1 MSART
6 RICSLS
12 NRTDIMEEVMEM
24 NIVVKTDFWKKL
36 TPLNILRV
44 FHLRVIGIV
53 IVVTTIASIFV
64 PPLFYIN
71 ENQILYDMSCL
82 AQVTAA
88 LFALI
93 LAAYTIADTRLKNMA
108 ANDETLLDYIPELQN
123 GDCEKKSVNKILL

>member
-1 MSART
+1 
-6 RICSLS
+6 
-12 NRTDIMEEVMEM
+12 MEEVVEM
-24 NIVVKTDFWKKL
+24 KIVIKTDVEKKL

-44 FHLRVIGIV
+44 FHLWVIGIV

-93 LAAYTIADTRLKNMA
+93 LAAYTIADTRLNSRGQ
-108 ANDETLLDYIPELQN
+108 TP
-123 GDCEKKSVNKILL
+123 

>member
-1 MSART
+1 MF
-6 RICSLS
+6 
-12 NRTDIMEEVMEM
+12 NRTDILEEVVEM
-24 NIVVKTDFWKKL
+24 NIVIKTDFWKKL

-44 FHLRVIGIV
+44 FHLWVIGIV
-53 IVVTTIASIFV
+53 IVITTIASIFV

-71 ENQILYDMSCL
+71 ENQILYGMSCL

-108 ANDETLLDYIPELQN
+108 TNDETLLEYIPELQN
-123 GDCEKKSVNKILL
+123 EYY